1 MTVLETERLLLSRL
15 SYDDCEFIL
24 ELVNEHSFKRFIG
37 DKNVNS
43 FADARRY
50 LADEPIAARAP
61 SSFYHVRKF
70 AKRNKAIVGVLR
82 KGACR

>member
-43 FADARRY
+43 LADARRY
-50 LADEPIAARAP
+50 LRDIEPVLQRLSLARP
-61 SSFYHVRKF
+61 TLIRSV
-70 AKRNKAIVGVLR
+70 
-82 KGACR
+82 